1 MNTTRQPRL
10 LMDGHK
16 LLWHLDRLAAWQRGE
31 RIAPIH
37 IDMGLTKGC
46 NLRCRYC
53 YGKVQKLDNSVIP
66 RDALLRFMREAAAVG
81 VRSVAMIGD
90 GEPLVNPAVYEAATV
105 GHAAGLALAMGTNGV
120 LLDPDRLPALLPTLA
135 YLRFNI
141 SAADEASY
149 RRIHQGREGDFARAV
164 ANIRAAVAVRAAMG
178 LPVTIGL
185 QMVLIP
191 ECVDQVLPLARLGA
205 ELGVDYFVVKHCSDS
220 EDHELG
226 IPLERYPE
234 FEPVLRQA
242 EALSTERYQV
252 IVKWQKIMALGHKA
266 YDRCLGI
273 PFLLQISGNGDVKPC
288 GFLFPKAGYLM
299 GNIIRQSFADIVRSE
314 VYWQVVRE
322 LATSFDVHTQCG
334 TACRQDYLNA
344 FLWQITNGRPAHAE
358 FL

>member
-1 MNTTRQPRL
+1 MTTAPRL

-31 RIAPIH
+31 RIVPIH

-66 RDALLRFMREAAAVG
+66 RAALLRFITDAATVG

-90 GEPLVNPAVYEAATV
+90 GEPLVNPAVYDAVAA
-105 GHAAGLALAMGTNGV
+105 GRAAGLALALGTNGV
-120 LLDPDRLPALLPTLA
+120 LLDHDRLPAMLPALT

-141 SAADEASY
+141 SAADEHAY
-149 RRIHQGREGDFARAV
+149 QHIHQGRPGDFERVLAS
-164 ANIRAAVAVRAAMG
+164 IRAAVAVKRAG
-178 LPVTIGL
+178 NLPVTIGL

-191 ECVDQVLPLARLGA
+191 ECVDQVAPLARLGA

-226 IPLERYPE
+226 IPHERYPE
-234 FEPVLRQA
+234 FEPVLRAA
-242 EALSTERYQV
+242 EQLSTEKYQV
-252 IVKWQKIMALGHKA
+252 IIKWKKIMALGHKA

-288 GFLFPKAGYLM
+288 GFLFPKPGFLM
-299 GNIIRQSFADIVRSE
+299 GNIITQSFAEIVRSE
-314 VYWQVVRE
+314 QYWRVVHE

-334 TACRQDYLNA
+334 TGCRQDYLNA
-344 FLWQITNGRPAHAE
+344 FLWQQAYAVPAHRD
-358 FL
+358 FI

>member
-1 MNTTRQPRL
+1 MTQSLRL
-10 LMDGHK
+10 ALDGHK
-16 LLWHLDRLAAWQRGE
+16 LLWHLDRLAAWRRGE

-37 IDMGLTKGC
+37 IDMGLSKGC

-53 YGKVQKLDNSVIP
+53 YGKVQKLDNSTIP
-66 RDALLRFMREAAAVG
+66 REALLRFMADAAAVG

-90 GEPLVNPAVYEAATV
+90 GEPLVNPAVYDAAAA
-105 GHAAGLALAMGTNGV
+105 GSAAGLALAMGTNGV
-120 LLDPDRLPALLPTLA
+120 LLDRARLPELLRTLS

-141 SAADEASY
+141 SAADETAY
-149 RRIHQGREGDFARAV
+149 RSIHQGRNGDFARVVENVRATV
-164 ANIRAAVAVRAAMG
+164 AAKRAAR

-191 ECVDQVLPLARLGA
+191 ECDDQVLPLARLGA

-226 IPLERYPE
+226 IPLKEYPSY
-234 FEPVLRQA
+234 EPVLREA
-242 EALSTERYQV
+242 EALSTPAYQV
-252 IVKWQKIMALGHKA
+252 IVKWKKIMALGQKA

-288 GFLFPKAGYLM
+288 GFLFPKDGYLM
-299 GNIIRQSFADIVRSE
+299 GNIIRQSFADILHSE
-314 VYWQVVRE
+314 QYWQVVRE
-322 LATSFDVHTQCG
+322 LATTFDVHTRCG

-344 FLWQITNGRPAHAE
+344 FLWQYLYERPAHLE